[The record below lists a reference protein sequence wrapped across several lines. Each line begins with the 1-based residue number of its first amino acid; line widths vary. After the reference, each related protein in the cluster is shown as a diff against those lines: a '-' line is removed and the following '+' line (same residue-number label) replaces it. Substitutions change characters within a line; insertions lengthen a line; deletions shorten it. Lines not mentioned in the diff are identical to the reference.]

1 MLPRTRKESPESLRV
16 LYSIFSAFAA
26 FGGDRATHAVIPA
39 SEPSLD
45 SQRFA
50 KLCRDCN
57 LLDGQLLTSQAVD
70 IVFAKAKGSP
80 KSRRLDFLQFRKA
93 LALLAEVKF
102 GSNPDGPPAIVAQ
115 VIASGTSAGGG
126 PQLDSV
132 HLPETNS
139 TIFEKLT
146 DTRLYVST
154 HKQRFDETG
163 AGKGVAGRDR
173 ISVGEG
179 TVDLYSGG
187 NVSDLSSILRPSF
200 RGGTHMSNFAK
211 ASASAQLKSA
221 SPLRVEKRSW
231 SSPER
236 IARLHQHATET
247 EALRTTK
254 SQERY
259 SPADSEDSHDDVRPP
274 TAPVPHWRQHEYAS
288 ALASSASTER
298 QGYSSETAT
307 RPKPIKVIIESPELE
322 SIFLAYCA
330 FGTTT
335 KLVEELDS
343 ARFMKLCR
351 ETGICDGKII
361 TPAIVDVTFAKVKA
375 ASGGGG
381 ENKAQ
386 SRRTISYET
395 FCQALAMLAPMRHPN
410 KEMATGLQ
418 YDVEQIIAAG
428 GPSVVSSSIEKIQGV
443 YERLTQ

>member
-1 MLPRTRKESPESLRV
+1 MLRKEPSPDTVRA

-45 SQRFA
+45 SAKFA

-57 LLDGQLLTSQAVD
+57 LIDGQLLTPQAVD

-80 KSRRLDFLQFRKA
+80 KFRRLDFAQFQKA

-102 GSNPDGPPAIVAQ
+102 GSNPDGPLAIFAQ
-115 VIASGTSAGGG
+115 VVASGTSVGGG

-173 ISVGEG
+173 TVVGEG

-187 NVSDLSSILRPSF
+187 NVADLSSILRPSF

-231 SSPER
+231 SSPDR
-236 IARLHQHATET
+236 IAKLHQYTTEK
-247 EALRTTK
+247 EALQTTK
-254 SQERY
+254 SHERY

-274 TAPVPHWRQHEYAS
+274 TAHIPHWRLHES
-288 ALASSASTER
+288 SSATSSSTER
-298 QGYSSETAT
+298 QGYLSEAAA
-307 RPKPIKVIIESPELE
+307 RPKPLKVIIESPELE

-351 ETGICDGKII
+351 ETGICDGKHV

-375 ASGGGG
+375 AGDGSSRSSAGS
-381 ENKAQ
+381 

-395 FCQALAMLAPMRHPN
+395 FCQALAALAPMRHHG
-410 KEMATGLQ
+410 KEMASSLQ
-418 YDVEQIIAAG
+418 LDVEQIIAAG
-428 GPSVVSSSIEKIQGV
+428 GPAVVSSSIEKISGV
-443 YERLTQ
+443 YERLTN

>member
-1 MLPRTRKESPESLRV
+1 MLSRKESPESLRV

-70 IVFAKAKGSP
+70 VIFARAKGSP

-102 GSNPDGPPAIVAQ
+102 GSNPFGLKAIISH
-115 VIASGTSAGGG
+115 VIATCTSIGGG
-126 PQLDSV
+126 PQLENV
-132 HLPETNS
+132 HRPKVSS
-139 TIFEKLT
+139 TVYEKL
-146 DTRLYVST
+146 
-154 HKQRFDETG
+154 FDDHIT
-163 AGKGVAGRDR
+163 
-173 ISVGEG
+173 S
-179 TVDLYSGG
+179 L
-187 NVSDLSSILRPSF
+187 NVSGTSRSKVQSYTAASGSPNLYIHLRPTF

-211 ASASAQLKSA
+211 ARASAQIKSD
-221 SPLRVEKRSW
+221 SPIRVEKRSW
-231 SSPER
+231 SSPSQSASAVKETVSSITSPQSESLQSR
-236 IARLHQHATET
+236 NLPLAATPVQSSEIESRLAT
-247 EALRTTK
+247 
-254 SQERY
+254 
-259 SPADSEDSHDDVRPP
+259 SP
-274 TAPVPHWRQHEYAS
+274 TLPHWEVQS
-288 ALASSASTER
+288 NIPTSPLSTEKPSL
-298 QGYSSETAT
+298 YSDII
-307 RPKPIKVIIESPELE
+307 RPKQPKVIIESPELE

-351 ETGICDGKII
+351 ETGICDGKVI

>member
-1 MLPRTRKESPESLRV
+1 MLRKDAPPETIRALH
-16 LYSIFSAFAA
+16 SIFSSFAA

-39 SEPSLD
+39 TEPTLD

-57 LLDGQLLTSQAVD
+57 LLDGQLLTPQAVD

-80 KSRRLDFLQFRKA
+80 KSRRLDFAQFRKA
-93 LALLAEVKF
+93 LGLLAEVKF
-102 GSNPDGPPAIVAQ
+102 GSNPDGPPAITAQ
-115 VIASGTSAGGG
+115 VVASGTSIGGG

-173 ISVGEG
+173 TVVGEG

-187 NVSDLSSILRPSF
+187 NVADLSSILRPSF

-221 SPLRVEKRSW
+221 SPLRVEKRTW
-231 SSPER
+231 SSPDR
-236 IARLHQHATET
+236 VAKLQQHVMEA
-247 EALRTTK
+247 EALKTTK
-254 SQERY
+254 SNDRY
-259 SPADSEDSHDDVRPP
+259 SPADSNDSHDDVRPP
-274 TAPVPHWRQHEYAS
+274 TAHIPHWRLHESASATSSSLEHQGYAS
-288 ALASSASTER
+288 DAVN
-298 QGYSSETAT
+298 
-307 RPKPIKVIIESPELE
+307 RPKPLKVIIESPELE

-351 ETGICDGKII
+351 ETGICDGKQV
-361 TPAIVDVTFAKVKA
+361 TPAFVDVTFAKVK
-375 ASGGGG
+375 STGDGSSRSSTGGS
-381 ENKAQ
+381 

-395 FCQALAMLAPMRHPN
+395 FCQALAALAPLRHPG
-410 KEMATGLQ
+410 KDMASALQ
-418 YDVEQIIAAG
+418 LDVEQIIAAG
-428 GPSVVSSSIEKIQGV
+428 GPAVVSGSIERVSGV
-443 YERLTQ
+443 YARLTT